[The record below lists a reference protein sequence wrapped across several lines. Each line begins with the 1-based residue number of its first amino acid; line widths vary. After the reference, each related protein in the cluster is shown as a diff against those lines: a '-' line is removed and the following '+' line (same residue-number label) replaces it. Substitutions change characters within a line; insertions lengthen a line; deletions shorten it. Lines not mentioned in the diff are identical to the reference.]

1 MTDKFRFC
9 RERKIDTSV
18 DGLFAIGARGVI
30 GKSENIERQ
39 RPGQLMFQ
47 LDVDRESGDLKKKF
61 DEWQVR
67 DNYLNMLMIKTNDM
81 RCNRCE
87 IPEDVRKNKDWLIE
101 MFLNG
106 AVIHGPFSVEF
117 DLFLEFYQRTMY
129 SRRLIPVRTEMSI
142 FHCGLICAGQVDL
155 LAKYE
160 DTSEYVIIDWKRCK
174 QIQ

>member
-87 IPEDVRKNKDWLIE
+87 NPEDVRKNKDWLIE
-101 MFLNG
+101 MF
-106 AVIHGPFSVEF
+106 HRFWQEVE
-117 DLFLEFYQRTMY
+117 DSCDCNYPCYEYEENDVKKYTQSQRK
-129 SRRLIPVRTEMSI
+129 IV
-142 FHCGLICAGQVDL
+142 VDE
-155 LAKYE
+155 KE
-160 DTSEYVIIDWKRCK
+160 ISE
-174 QIQ
+174 IQL